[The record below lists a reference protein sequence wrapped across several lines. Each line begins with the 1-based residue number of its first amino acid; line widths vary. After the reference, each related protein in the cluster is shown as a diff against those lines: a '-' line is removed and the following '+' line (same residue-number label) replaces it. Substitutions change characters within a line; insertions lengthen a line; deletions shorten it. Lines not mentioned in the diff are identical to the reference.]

1 MPELR
6 RTGRV
11 YNAYPSK
18 LPSGGFPTAAE
29 WPDAH
34 SPIAPSVFP
43 RSHRKAV
50 VFYYI
55 LYYTVLSFHF
65 VLEIRKKRL
74 SRQAGTA
81 YESDPFFQVLAN
93 SGQILIIDTYSDHWK
108 GTAVLKEKRFHR
120 IALPLWASLLAAVFL
135 AGAITLL
142 ALWCQPNSL
151 RAVLIGF
158 RAQPLLIVLNA
169 LPIGLLLLSFAF
181 LFRNVFYGAALV
193 NFLVCA
199 LSLFNRVKIEVRDE
213 PVFPRDF
220 ALVREVGSAI
230 QTYDIRYPVTAIIVV
245 VFATVLLAVLG
256 VFLTSRPVSFAVLK
270 AKLTKK
276 DAVAVIPGRGWPER
290 ILGAAVSFGVLAAL
304 IFTVYASNDLYNSF
318 RVSNAY
324 YVPSVFNE
332 LGFPYCF
339 CHQFTTYPVDRPE
352 GFSKSEAAGWE
363 TGEQT
368 GLGKDVSVIMV
379 MDEAFSDL
387 TDQSMFTWTAETDP
401 LPNLHALHNDPHTIS
416 GHIVVPGFAGGTAN
430 TEFDVLTGM
439 QTNALSDTT
448 TSAMRVVNRN
458 LDSLFRVF
466 GADGYRTS
474 FYHPGDAWF
483 YNRENVYRW
492 LGAEYEV
499 FARDMEN
506 PEYKGRWVT
515 DDYMVGLIEQE
526 FETAVSEGRPLFNYT
541 TTIQN
546 HMSYTADKYGEGHT
560 FAPIST
566 TADIS
571 DETRTML
578 EVYTEGVR
586 DADAMLG
593 RLTEYFAEREEP
605 VVLVF
610 YGDHLPYL
618 GDNQKGYAE
627 LGSEVAVAENDR
639 EDILCS
645 YKTPYVI
652 WANDAAAETL
662 DWNRAVSAL
671 NLPEDG
677 VISAAFMGSVL
688 LDLTGRSGENPWF
701 DFLSDLRQT
710 APVVQKKTYILA
722 DGSVLPQRILNEQT
736 DEVSTALKDAVHK
749 WRCWSYYKLKYKD
762 VP

>member
-1 MPELR
+1 M
-6 RTGRV
+6 
-11 YNAYPSK
+11 
-18 LPSGGFPTAAE
+18 
-29 WPDAH
+29 
-34 SPIAPSVFP
+34 
-43 RSHRKAV
+43 
-50 VFYYI
+50 
-55 LYYTVLSFHF
+55 
-65 VLEIRKKRL
+65 
-74 SRQAGTA
+74 
-81 YESDPFFQVLAN
+81 
-93 SGQILIIDTYSDHWK
+93 
-108 GTAVLKEKRFHR
+108 KEKQIHKFT
-120 IALPLWASLLAAVFL
+120 LPLWGSLLLAVLL
-135 AGAITLL
+135 AGCITLL
-142 ALWCQPNSL
+142 ALWCQPNAL
-151 RAVLIGF
+151 RTVLVIF
-158 RAQPLLIVLNA
+158 RSQPLLIVLNA
-169 LPIGLLLLSFAF
+169 LPVGLLLLTFAF
-181 LFRNVFYGAALV
+181 LFKNVFYGAALV
-193 NFLVCA
+193 NFFVCA

-220 ALVREVGSAI
+220 ALVREVGSAM
-230 QTYDIRYPVTAIIVV
+230 QTYDIRYPVTAIALVV
-245 VFATVLLAVLG
+245 LTTALLAALG
-256 VFLTSRPVSFAVLK
+256 VFVTSRPVSFAVLK
-270 AKLTKK
+270 AKVKK
-276 DAVAVIPGRGWPER
+276 DAVAVLPGRCWPER
-290 ILGAAVSFGVLAAL
+290 IIGAVLSFGVLTAL

-318 RVSNAY
+318 HVSNAY

-368 GLGKDVSVIMV
+368 GLGQDVSIIMV
-379 MDEAFSDL
+379 MNEAFSDI
-387 TDQSMFTWTAETDP
+387 TDQPMFDWTEETDP
-401 LPNLHALHNDPHTIS
+401 LPNLHALQNDSHAVS

-439 QTNALSDTT
+439 QTNALSATT

-515 DDYMVGLIEQE
+515 DDYMAGQIEQE
-526 FETAVSEGRPLFNYT
+526 FETAVAEGRPLFNYT

-546 HMSYTADKYGEGHT
+546 HMSYTADKYGEGHA

-593 RLTEYFAEREEP
+593 RLTAYFEERGEP

-627 LGSEVAVAENDR
+627 LGSEVTAAENDR
-639 EDILCS
+639 TDILCS

-652 WANDAAAETL
+652 WANSAAAETL
-662 DWNRAVSAL
+662 DWDSAVASL
-671 NLPEDG
+671 ELPEDG
-677 VISAAFMGSVL
+677 VISAAFLGSTL
-688 LDLTGRSGENPWF
+688 LDLIGRTGEDPWF
-701 DFLSDLRQT
+701 DFLGSLRRT

-722 DGSVLPQRILNEQT
+722 DGTVLPQRILNEQT
-736 DEVSTALKDAVHK
+736 DEAAAALKDAVHK
-749 WRCWSYYKLKYKD
+749 WRCWSYYKLKYQT
-762 VP
+762 VE